1 MHNYIYTTLLSSV
14 DYIWGVLIL
23 NQSLKKVHSK
33 YLLIVCIT
41 TEMSS
46 NEKIIDILNKENINY
61 LIVRTIPYNPNTID
75 LKGNI
80 LNTASKIQIFKQTQ
94 FDKIIYI
101 DADVLILQNIDDL
114 FNYPNGSILQWP
126 NQPYGMS
133 GLFVFNPKYQPY
145 DIYEFLIENMTD
157 ITDGTIIGK
166 LFFPCLDNENYQ
178 IPMLYMAS
186 DINLSPEYKSIHYEV
201 KPFLLQ
207 TTKERLQ
214 YYKYSAYKKY
224 SDEYL
229 IPLEQKYKKYLTE

>member
-80 LNTASKIQIFKQTQ
+80 LNTASKIQIFK
-94 FDKIIYI
+94 
-101 DADVLILQNIDDL
+101 
-114 FNYPNGSILQWP
+114 
-126 NQPYGMS
+126 
-133 GLFVFNPKYQPY
+133 
-145 DIYEFLIENMTD
+145 
-157 ITDGTIIGK
+157 
-166 LFFPCLDNENYQ
+166 
-178 IPMLYMAS
+178 
-186 DINLSPEYKSIHYEV
+186 
-201 KPFLLQ
+201 
-207 TTKERLQ
+207 
-214 YYKYSAYKKY
+214 
-224 SDEYL
+224 
-229 IPLEQKYKKYLTE
+229 